1 MLMRSDQTTEAL
13 PILMEHGPGAGGMIF
28 PPSAGISQFVRQ
40 PITARLKNDL
50 AHIHTELEQLSQIP
64 DRLRTARDYLAC
76 LEMYLGIFQPL
87 ETRLAAHTGWAAL
100 GIDFDERRRTPALIA
115 DIIALGGVVSLAPA
129 ADEETLQSFEA
140 ALGALYVLEGSTLGG
155 KFILRA
161 IEGTLGA
168 RVAGA
173 TRFFEGHGA
182 KTGQLWIAFKQAVDA
197 YGEEHERAYEMIL
210 AGAVYCFDLFIQ
222 AAKTYNRQ

>member
-1 MLMRSDQTTEAL
+1 
-13 PILMEHGPGAGGMIF
+13 
-28 PPSAGISQFVRQ
+28 
-40 PITARLKNDL
+40 
-50 AHIHTELEQLSQIP
+50 
-64 DRLRTARDYLAC
+64 
-76 LEMYLGIFQPL
+76 MYLGIFQPL

-161 IEGTLGA
+161 IVRNARRPRGRCDAFFRRARRKNGA
-168 RVAGA
+168 AMDRVQ
-173 TRFFEGHGA
+173 
-182 KTGQLWIAFKQAVDA
+182 TG
-197 YGEEHERAYEMIL
+197 G
-210 AGAVYCFDLFIQ
+210 
-222 AAKTYNRQ
+222 